1 MNEHV
6 ALAAELANEMAPLID
21 DAETTRQIIDAANI
35 TEQDRDVVRSG
46 LVEIAEFI
54 RKRYN
59 LKIPVIRSFLHEML
73 DVSV

>member
-1 MNEHV
+1 MTEHV

-21 DAETTRQIIDAANI
+21 DAEKTRQIIDAANI
-35 TEQDRDVVRSG
+35 TEQDRTVVRSR
-46 LVEIAEFI
+46 LVETAEYI
-54 RKRYN
+54 RKKYN